1 MLVLYSPEVVVHN
14 SDDDDVEIIPRTYEG
29 NRTLFE
35 HEAWMT
41 AIRGKHPSRALS

>member
-1 MLVLYSPEVVVHN
+1 MVVLN
-14 SDDDDVEIIPRTYEG
+14 SSQILTEDIQDEDLEIVPRTYEG
-29 NRTLFE
+29 NPALFK

>member
-1 MLVLYSPEVVVHN
+1 MVVFYSSQTVAD
-14 SDDDDVEIIPRTYEG
+14 SDDEDVEIIPRTYEG
-29 NRTLFE
+29 DRKLFE